1 MAISALEL
9 LTGVIVRISTVLD
22 AQLTDALAGVNNT
35 EEDTMRLGAPKT
47 ISWKIT
53 SKIDPRWNG
62 SGECGG
68 LISISPGP
76 ANDHLKKCRKK
87 YGKQP
92 KDLLYGAKSV

>member
-1 MAISALEL
+1 MNAQA
-9 LTGVIVRISTVLD
+9 TV
-22 AQLTDALAGVNNT
+22 ALAGVNDT
-35 EEDTMRLGAPKT
+35 KEDTMGLGTPKT

-92 KDLLYGAKSV
+92 KDLFYRAESV